1 MNKLT
6 SQSSQSRQQGI
17 VLPIVLIMMVILTSL
32 VITQVRRS
40 TVDQALAV
48 NSREYA
54 FAEAA
59 VQTVLRRCESELLA
73 VGEAAV
79 PAVGNPAWRD
89 PAEWANKTL
98 VIDSDV
104 PNRVAFPAVEDYGC
118 LLENATDEMPP
129 ASTPDSLSAEA
140 RDDGLRKYRVTA
152 RVVLRT
158 GQQIHLQSEM
168 RFDRNSYN

>member
-1 MNKLT
+1 MHNHPT
-6 SQSSQSRQQGI
+6 PQSSQHGI
-17 VLPIVLIMMVILTSL
+17 VLPIVLVMMVILTSL
-32 VITQVRRS
+32 VISQVRRN
-40 TVDQALAV
+40 TIDQQLAV
-48 NSREYA
+48 NSREYG

-73 VGEAAV
+73 VGDAAA

-89 PAEWANKTL
+89 PAEWETKTL
-98 VIDSDV
+98 VLDTGDAV
-104 PNRVAFPAVEDYGC
+104 DFPAVETYGC

-129 ASTPDSLSAEA
+129 ATTPDSLSAEA
-140 RDDGLRKYRVTA
+140 RDDGMRKYRVTA

>member
-73 VGEAAV
+73 VGEAAA

-89 PAEWANKTL
+89 PAAWETKTL
-98 VIDSDV
+98 RPDADLAV
-104 PNRVAFPAVEDYGC
+104 NFPAVNAYGC

-129 ASTPDSLSAEA
+129 ASTPDRLSAEA
-140 RDDGLRKYRVTA
+140 RDDGMRKYRVTA
-152 RVVLRT
+152 RVVLIT

>member
-1 MNKLT
+1 MHNHPT
-6 SQSSQSRQQGI
+6 PQSSQHGI
-17 VLPIVLIMMVILTSL
+17 VLPIVLVMMVILTSL
-32 VITQVRRS
+32 VISQVRRN
-40 TVDQALAV
+40 TIDQQLAV
-48 NSREYA
+48 NSREYG

-73 VGEAAV
+73 VGDAAA

-89 PAEWANKTL
+89 PAEWETKTL
-98 VIDSDV
+98 VLDTGDAV
-104 PNRVAFPAVEDYGC
+104 DFPAVETYGC

-129 ASTPDSLSAEA
+129 ATTPDSLSAEA
-140 RDDGLRKYRVTA
+140 RDDGMRKYRVTA
-152 RVVLRT
+152 RVVLIT

>member
-1 MNKLT
+1 MMNKST
-6 SQSSQSRQQGI
+6 PQSLQQGI
-17 VLPIVLIMMVILTSL
+17 VLPTVLIMIVILTSL

-40 TVDQALAV
+40 TVDQQLAV

-59 VQTVLRRCESELLA
+59 VQTVLRRCEAELLE
-73 VGEAAV
+73 VGDAA
-79 PAVGNPAWRD
+79 ASAAGNPAWRD
-89 PAEWANKTL
+89 PAEWVNKTL

-104 PNRVAFPAVEDYGC
+104 PNRVVFPAVNDYGC
-118 LLENATDEMPP
+118 LLENATAEMPP
-129 ASTPDSLSAEA
+129 ASSPDSFSAEA
-140 RDDGLRKYRVTA
+140 RDDGMRKYRITA

-168 RFDRNSYN
+168 RFDRNSFN